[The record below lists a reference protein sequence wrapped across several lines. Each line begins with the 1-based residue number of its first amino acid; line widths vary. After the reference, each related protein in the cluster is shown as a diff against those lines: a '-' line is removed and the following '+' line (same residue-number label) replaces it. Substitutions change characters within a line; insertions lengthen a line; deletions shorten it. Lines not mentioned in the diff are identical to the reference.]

1 MHLTRKT
8 LFDKY
13 LKNHLK
19 ATLVDLKK
27 VLLDYSRPFFEVM
40 MDKSNFNYHQDPNDF
55 PALKI

>member
-13 LKNHLK
+13 LKQRLK
-19 ATLVDLKK
+19 PTLLDLKK
-27 VLLDYSRPFFEVM
+27 TLLDYSTPFFEVM

-55 PALKI
+55 LDLKL